1 MNGNVISVGKH
12 RHKKCGKDVISVNI
26 VAIVLVGFFALLC
39 LIPFYLII
47 VASFTDETYLIRN
60 GYPIFPQLQSLSTAA
75 YQLCL
80 KNPVTIVRAYG
91 VTIATTVIGTF
102 LSVFLSTMTGY
113 VLSRQDFPWREK
125 VSFYFFFTTLFNGGL
140 VPWYLLITRYLGLK
154 NNILALIL
162 PMLFSVWNMILRKL
176 L

>member
-60 GYPIFPQLQSLSTAA
+60 GYPIFRSCKVYQLQRIS
-75 YQLCL
+75 
-80 KNPVTIVRAYG
+80 
-91 VTIATTVIGTF
+91 
-102 LSVFLSTMTGY
+102 Y
-113 VLSRQDFPWREK
+113 V
-125 VSFYFFFTTLFNGGL
+125 
-140 VPWYLLITRYLGLK
+140 
-154 NNILALIL
+154 
-162 PMLFSVWNMILRKL
+162 
-176 L
+176 

>member
-60 GYPIFPQLQSLSTAA
+60 GYPIFPQLQSFINCSVSVMFEKSSNNCASIWC
-75 YQLCL
+75 YNCYYSHRNVSVSIFVNNDRLCSFKTGFSMERKSFIL
-80 KNPVTIVRAYG
+80 
-91 VTIATTVIGTF
+91 F
-102 LSVFLSTMTGY
+102 LLY
-113 VLSRQDFPWREK
+113 DF
-125 VSFYFFFTTLFNGGL
+125 V
-140 VPWYLLITRYLGLK
+140 
-154 NNILALIL
+154 
-162 PMLFSVWNMILRKL
+162 
-176 L
+176 

>member
-47 VASFTDETYLIRN
+47 VASFTDETHLIRN

-91 VTIATTVIGTF
+91 VTIAITVIGTF
-102 LSVFLSTMTGY
+102 LSV
-113 VLSRQDFPWREK
+113 
-125 VSFYFFFTTLFNGGL
+125 
-140 VPWYLLITRYLGLK
+140 
-154 NNILALIL
+154 
-162 PMLFSVWNMILRKL
+162 
-176 L
+176 

>member
-80 KNPVTIVRAYG
+80 KNPV
-91 VTIATTVIGTF
+91 
-102 LSVFLSTMTGY
+102 
-113 VLSRQDFPWREK
+113 QDRIFHGEK
-125 VSFYFFFTTLFNGGL
+125 KFHFIS
-140 VPWYLLITRYLGLK
+140 
-154 NNILALIL
+154 
-162 PMLFSVWNMILRKL
+162 SLRL
-176 L
+176 CLMAD